1 MNLLFQVRIQM
12 SQNVP
17 LINESS
23 SLISIENFLESVY
36 YENYIDADE
45 EFRNELLEA
54 VLLFKQVYRE
64 GFAYSH
70 VIRIMKRVLILVD
83 YALEKLEL
91 HVYEDILKFE
101 QHHLF
106 HIQSLIQHEMKS
118 ALCERIGFQRR
129 EECNAIKLQDCLK
142 KLLTQYSRLLFVRVD
157 LSILQKHQ
165 ENWDIE
171 NFSKSLAIL
180 RNRIANQDG
189 CFSDLQGYAW
199 ALEQGIT
206 KGYHCHLLLIYDG
219 NLHWEDSGLGKM
231 VGQCWEEITM
241 MQGTCYN
248 CNTKE
253 NKKKFERNGLLG
265 IGMIHRNQSLQ
276 VENAIRTANY
286 LANPEKRGQHMRVK
300 TSPHMKTFGIGQFNV
315 GWRRG
320 IKEISY

>member
-45 EFRNELLEA
+45 EFRNDLLET

-64 GFAYSH
+64 SFTYSH

-83 YALEKLEL
+83 YVLEKLEL
-91 HVYEDILKFE
+91 HMYQDILKFE

-106 HIQSLIQHEMKS
+106 HIQSLIQYEMKS
-118 ALCERIGFQRR
+118 ALCERIEFQRR
-129 EECNAIKLQDCLK
+129 EECNAIKLKDYVN
-142 KLLTQYSRLLFVRVD
+142 KLLNHYSRLLFVRVD
-157 LSILQKHQ
+157 LSILQAHQ

-171 NFSKSLAIL
+171 DFSMALAIL
-180 RNRIANQDG
+180 RNRIANQDV
-189 CFSDLQGYAW
+189 CFADLQGYAW
-199 ALEQGIT
+199 ALEQGQT

-219 NLHWEDSGLGKM
+219 NQHQQDSALAMM
-231 VGQCWEEITM
+231 VGQCWQEITM
-241 MQGTCYN
+241 DQGTYYN
-248 CNTKE
+248 CNLKE
-253 NKKKFERNGLLG
+253 NKEKFERNGLLG
-265 IGMIHRNQSLQ
+265 IGMIHRVQPLQ
-276 VENAIRTANY
+276 VENAIRTVNY

-300 TSPHMKTFGIGQFNV
+300 TSPNMKTFGIGQFNV

>member
-1 MNLLFQVRIQM
+1 M

-36 YENYIDADE
+36 FENYIDADE

-83 YALEKLEL
+83 YVLEKLDL
-91 HVYEDILKFE
+91 QMYEDILKFE
-101 QHHLF
+101 QHHIF
-106 HIQSLIQHEMKS
+106 HIQSLIQYEMKS
-118 ALCERIGFQRR
+118 ALCERIEFQRR

-142 KLLTQYSRLLFVRVD
+142 KLLTHYSRLLFVRVD

-171 NFSKSLAIL
+171 NFSEVLAIL

-219 NLHWEDSGLGKM
+219 NQHQQDSALAKM
-231 VGQCWEEITM
+231 VGQCWEVITM
-241 MQGTCYN
+241 NQGTYYN
-248 CNTKE
+248 CNTEE
-253 NKKKFERNGLLG
+253 NKKKFETNGLLG
-265 IGMIHRNQSLQ
+265 IGMIYRDQPLQ
-276 VENAIRTANY
+276 VKNAIRAANY
-286 LANPEKRGQHMRVK
+286 LANPDKKGQHMRVK
-300 TSPHMKTFGIGQFNV
+300 TSPKMKTFGIGQFNV